1 MSAEWL
7 YEAGIAE
14 ERAILVSRGQ
24 ILSARIEWGN
34 PVRPGLITQ
43 ARLVK
48 RHHDA
53 KRGAVRL
60 ADGTEALIDQLPR
73 DATEGVTITVRVVRA
88 AIAEQGRTKLPV
100 TRPATG
106 ETPAPAPSLR
116 EEIEAT
122 GARLRALPVTSD
134 ELAQHGW
141 DDLVE
146 QALTGEIPFAGGS
159 IIISP
164 TPAMTLIDID
174 GALPPL
180 KLSLAAVPV
189 IADALHRLDIGGSIG
204 IDFPSL
210 ADKKDRHHIDK
221 ALADSLIDWTGER
234 TAMNGFGFIHL
245 VARLERPSLVA
256 RFARHRSAAA
266 ARILLR
272 QAERVREPGHLLLCA
287 RPAVL
292 DAIKPEWEVE
302 LAQRTG
308 RTVRRKPDPA
318 LALAGGFAQAVPA

>member
-24 ILSARIEWGN
+24 ILSARIEWGD
-34 PVRPGLITQ
+34 PMRPGLVAE

-48 RHHDA
+48 RLHDA
-53 KRGAVRL
+53 RRGVVRFN
-60 ADGTEALIDQLPR
+60 DGTEALIDHLPR
-73 DATEGVTITVRVVRA
+73 EATEGVALTVRVVRA
-88 AIAEQGRTKLPV
+88 AISEKGRTKLPV
-100 TRPATG
+100 TRPAPG
-106 ETPAPAPSLR
+106 EAPTPAPSLR

-122 GARLRALPVTSD
+122 GARLRVLPITNN
-134 ELAQHGW
+134 ELTEHGW

-159 IIISP
+159 IIVSP

-174 GALPPL
+174 GTLPAL

-210 ADKKDRHHIDK
+210 ADKKDRQQIDK
-221 ALADSLIDWTGER
+221 ALADALIDWTGER

-266 ARILLR
+266 ARMLLR
-272 QAERVREPGHLLLCA
+272 QAERVSEPGVVLLCA
-287 RPAVL
+287 HPAVL
-292 DAIKPEWEVE
+292 DAIRPEWEAE
-302 LAQRTG
+302 LARRTG

-318 LALAGGFAQAVPA
+318 LALAGGFAQAIAS